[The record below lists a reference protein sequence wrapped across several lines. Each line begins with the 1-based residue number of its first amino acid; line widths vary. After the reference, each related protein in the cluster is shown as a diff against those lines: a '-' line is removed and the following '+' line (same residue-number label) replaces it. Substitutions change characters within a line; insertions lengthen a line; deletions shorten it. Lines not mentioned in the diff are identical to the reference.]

1 MPSQDQALQQVVM
14 LKKELAEMRA
24 NQALAEDKIIASKTS
39 LDREVGKARGMITP
53 MNTEA
58 DMERSAHRE
67 TMDTLER
74 SEQTV
79 SYSTVQANPIQYSTI
94 TIQYNTIQYN
104 TLQYNT
110 IQCSTMQYS
119 TIQYHNNTVQSNT
132 VQSNTVQY
140 NAVQYDTVP

>member
-1 MPSQDQALQQVVM
+1 MSLGVAVPSQDQALQQVVM

-39 LDREVGKARGMITP
+39 LDRQVGKARGLISP
-53 MNTEA
+53 ANTQA

-79 SYSTVQANPIQYSTI
+79 RDFYFLYIFLCPPSTSLWGV
-94 TIQYNTIQYN
+94 
-104 TLQYNT
+104 
-110 IQCSTMQYS
+110 
-119 TIQYHNNTVQSNT
+119 
-132 VQSNTVQY
+132 
-140 NAVQYDTVP
+140 

>member
-53 MNTEA
+53 INTEA

-79 SYSTVQANPIQYSTI
+79 SYNTVQANPIQYNTIAIQYSTI
-94 TIQYNTIQYN
+94 TIQYNTVQYNPIQYN
-104 TLQYNT
+104 TIAIQYST
-110 IQCSTMQYS
+110 ITILYSTMQYS
-119 TIQYHNNTVQSNT
+119 TIQYSALQCNSM
-132 VQSNTVQY
+132 
-140 NAVQYDTVP
+140 

>member
-1 MPSQDQALQQVVM
+1 MERGVLSTDTDRLVDCMAVPSQDQALQQVVM

-79 SYSTVQANPIQYSTI
+79 SLLLVLSEVHKFQA
-94 TIQYNTIQYN
+94 
-104 TLQYNT
+104 LQGK
-110 IQCSTMQYS
+110 
-119 TIQYHNNTVQSNT
+119 
-132 VQSNTVQY
+132 
-140 NAVQYDTVP
+140 ARGRG

>member
-53 MNTEA
+53 INTEA

-79 SYSTVQANPIQYSTI
+79 SYNTVQANPIQYNTIAIQYSTI
-94 TIQYNTIQYN
+94 TIQYNT
-104 TLQYNT
+104 
-110 IQCSTMQYS
+110 
-119 TIQYHNNTVQSNT
+119 
-132 VQSNTVQY
+132 VQY
-140 NAVQYDTVP
+140 LSLIHISEPTRRA

>member
-1 MPSQDQALQQVVM
+1 MGDRVERGDLSTDADRLVDCMAVPSQDQALQQVVM

-79 SYSTVQANPIQYSTI
+79 SLLLVLSEVHKFQA
-94 TIQYNTIQYN
+94 
-104 TLQYNT
+104 LQYEE
-110 IQCSTMQYS
+110 IKF
-119 TIQYHNNTVQSNT
+119 
-132 VQSNTVQY
+132 
-140 NAVQYDTVP
+140 

>member
-1 MPSQDQALQQVVM
+1 MERGDLSADADRLVDCMAVPSQDQALQQVVM

-79 SYSTVQANPIQYSTI
+79 SLLLVLSEVYQIQA
-94 TIQYNTIQYN
+94 
-104 TLQYNT
+104 LQGKARGRGE
-110 IQCSTMQYS
+110 CSVTSFYRFQAL
-119 TIQYHNNTVQSNT
+119 QRKAKGRLN
-132 VQSNTVQY
+132 
-140 NAVQYDTVP
+140 VPSQV

>member
-53 MNTEA
+53 INTEA

-79 SYSTVQANPIQYSTI
+79 SYNAVQANPIQCNTIAIQYSTV
-94 TIQYNTIQYN
+94 TIQY
-104 TLQYNT
+104 
-110 IQCSTMQYS
+110 
-119 TIQYHNNTVQSNT
+119 
-132 VQSNTVQY
+132 NTVQY
-140 NAVQYDTVP
+140 NAI